1 MIDIE
6 IDIIYGMDIGC
17 WLSIV
22 VSAAKSTV
30 VMMATIK
37 KVKRM
42 NIVIYFIQWTNL
54 VWSSGSKAVMTKM
67 NGQYSLLDLILYY
80 KII

>member
-1 MIDIE
+1 MID
-6 IDIIYGMDIGC
+6 IDIIYGMDKYLHCWATPAKSCNDCEDIRC

-42 NIVIYFIQWTNL
+42 NIVIYFIQ
-54 VWSSGSKAVMTKM
+54 
-67 NGQYSLLDLILYY
+67 
-80 KII
+80 